1 MKNLA
6 SFGFVVL
13 LTLLL
18 WAIGGCTR
26 VETEGAAGEHTLTM
40 VMSLKNVVPGREGT
54 TKTTTTI
61 TQSDGLFRGIEKL
74 YVIPFTTDNEKV
86 EPQESRLGHQN
97 VVFSS
102 TGINKTALVP
112 NNNSFLFG
120 SAVVPNGMN
129 RVLTYGN
136 APDEGDS
143 SSKDGKHLNGVL
155 SPEGIDNPDTSD
167 DISFHLEPILTVA
180 ELSEAEA
187 TAEGLLDQLNVVMSL
202 MGNSQNASIINIYDG
217 VKRENQILACSY
229 STFNQLRTEIQSA
242 LWRIPYESNE
252 LLQEIRQIQEA
263 ISEFSS
269 VLTAAGGTFPSQYG
283 IPEGSIGFW
292 WDGKRFVKLIN
303 GVNISLVDP
312 ATYCYPP
319 SLWYYANSS
328 IKTSINENVRNL
340 YVETNEYWEDIL
352 VNYTDGQSVNSF
364 TQSVAIVDQL
374 EYGVGL
380 MELSLTA
387 PGAEA
392 ASLINGCPLTGI
404 IIGDQRDVDFRFVP
418 GQGPGRYI
426 YDNVVSGLSIG
437 NTDSFVQ
444 TLVLQTGEGEFG
456 DVHFA
461 LEFRNNTGITRRCQQ
476 GDILPWCKFYLAGV
490 LKPSD
495 GRTPQ
500 SSSETFNSV
509 FTKDHKTTI
518 SVKVDGLRS
527 AYNTVPDLRSPQLE
541 IGVVAEMKWS
551 QLTPQSI
558 ILDF

>member
-1 MKNLA
+1 MKKLA
-6 SFGFVVL
+6 LFGDVVL

-18 WAIGGCTR
+18 WATGSCTR
-26 VETEGAAGEHTLTM
+26 VGTEYAGEEHTLSM
-40 VMSLKNVVPGREGT
+40 VMSLKNVVPGMEGT

-61 TQSDGLFRGIEKL
+61 TQSDGLFRGIERL

-86 EPQESRLGHQN
+86 EPQDNRLGHQN
-97 VVFSS
+97 VILGS
-102 TGINKTALVP
+102 TGISKTGLVP

-136 APDEGDS
+136 APDERGS
-143 SSKDGKHLNGVL
+143 SSKESKHINGVL
-155 SPEGIDNPDTSD
+155 SPEGIDNPDRSD
-167 DISFHLEPILTVA
+167 DISFHLEPIL
-180 ELSEAEA
+180 SEAESVDVEVA
-187 TAEGLLDQLNVVMSL
+187 AENILGQLNAIMSL
-202 MGNSQNASIINIYDG
+202 MGNSQNASIVSIYDG

-242 LWRIPYESNE
+242 LWRVPYESDE
-252 LLQEIRQIQEA
+252 LLQEIRAIQEA

-269 VLTAAGGTFPSQYG
+269 VLTAAGVTFPAQYG
-283 IPEGSIGFW
+283 IPDGSIGFW
-292 WDGKRFVKLIN
+292 WDGRQFVRLIN

-312 ATYCYPP
+312 TTYCYPP
-319 SLWYYANSS
+319 SLWYYANSP
-328 IKTSINENVRNL
+328 IKTSINENIRNQ
-340 YVETNEYWEDIL
+340 YVQTNEYWEDIL
-352 VNYTDGQSVNSF
+352 VYYTDGTSVNSF

-380 MELSLTA
+380 MELSLAA

-392 ASLINGCPLTGI
+392 ASLIDGCPLTGI
-404 IIGDQRDVDFRFVP
+404 IIGNQRDVDFRFLP
-418 GQGPGRYI
+418 GQGQGWYI
-426 YDNVVSGLSIG
+426 YDNVVSGMSIG
-437 NTDSFVQ
+437 NTDSSIQ
-444 TLVLQTGEGEFG
+444 TLVLQTADGTRGE
-456 DVHFA
+456 VPFA
-461 LEFRNNTGITRRCQQ
+461 LEFRNNTGLTRRGQQ

-495 GRTPQ
+495 GTPQ

-509 FTKDHKTTI
+509 FSKDHKTTI

-541 IGVVAEMKWS
+541 IGVVAEMKWA

-558 ILDF
+558 VLDY